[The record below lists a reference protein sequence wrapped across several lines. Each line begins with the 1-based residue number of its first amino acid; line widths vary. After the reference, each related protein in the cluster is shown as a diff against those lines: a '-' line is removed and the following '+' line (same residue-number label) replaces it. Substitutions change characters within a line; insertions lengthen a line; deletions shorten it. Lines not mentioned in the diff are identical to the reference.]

1 MSNDFKCVEIANIQS
16 NVNKNNS
23 YELDANG
30 NPFDSPHGS
39 TWIVAVDIGGR
50 VSIIKAPNI
59 HCGFF
64 DMGSDAESVGL
75 PPDSS
80 SQAGIYEWTCSYHVD
95 RNRESGLIEDAHF
108 EVEKEIL
115 LSFKHKDAE

>member
-1 MSNDFKCVEIANIQS
+1 MSNDFKRVDIANIHS

-39 TWIVAVDIGGR
+39 TWIVAVDIGGM

-59 HCGFF
+59 HPGFF
-64 DMGSDAESVGL
+64 DMGNDAESVGI
-75 PPDSS
+75 PFESS
-80 SQAGIYEWTCSYHVD
+80 SPAGLYEWTCSYHVD

-108 EVEKEIL
+108 EVEKEIS
-115 LSFKHKDAE
+115 LSFKYKDAE